1 LSGHKNKKDLL
12 WVSLAQASRLG
23 SQLLTVIILARYLNP
38 EDFGLMAILG
48 SIIVFVS
55 IFKDVGTVSAVIQRQ
70 ELDSGFL
77 NTVNTLNIVIGGL
90 FCLLLLLISPAISH
104 FFEDSRLTGLL
115 FLMSTVFPIT
125 SVGLVHKAVL
135 ERERKFK
142 EASWPEVVGALVSLV
157 AAYVF
162 ARSGYGVLSLVYQAL
177 IMSFITSVLLFYNG
191 RPYNIGMS
199 LDLKHV
205 KSVARFGGNLLGFNI
220 INYFIRNADVLLIGK
235 YLGMVLLG
243 YYSFA
248 YRFVVFPFQQISFL
262 GQRLLLPIYS
272 RKQNDMN
279 GIRRMFVLSIKVYAL
294 VSIPMI
300 CFVFVTR
307 NDLINILL
315 GEGWGRVSDIIIWL
329 APASFLQTLTASS
342 GPLLIA
348 LGRAGLLFKMAMVAV
363 VVYSGS
369 LFIGVRYGVEEA
381 AASYLVA
388 NIIWFS
394 VPLLVVCKSI
404 DMMTLDVVKIISKIM
419 IVAIIVLFSG
429 GYIYSMLSNLELF
442 IMLPMLLTLLSMGL
456 VCGFV
461 NYVIDREFLMDLKK
475 IAKS

>member
-1 LSGHKNKKDLL
+1 MG
-12 WVSLAQASRLG
+12 LAQASRLG
-23 SQLLTVIILARYLNP
+23 SQLLTVIILARYLRP

-55 IFKDVGTVSAVIQRQ
+55 IFKDVGTGSAVIQRQ
-70 ELDSGFL
+70 ELDSGYL
-77 NTVNTLNIVIGGL
+77 STVNTLNIVVGGL

-115 FLMSTVFPIT
+115 ILMSTVFPIT
-125 SVGLVHKAVL
+125 SVSLVHKAIL

-142 EASWPEVVGALVSLV
+142 EASYPEVVGALVSLV
-157 AAYVF
+157 AAYLF
-162 ARSGYGVLSLVYQAL
+162 ARSGYGVFSLVYQAL

-191 RPYNIGMS
+191 RPYKIGIAW
-199 LDLKHV
+199 DLKHV
-205 KSVARFGGNLLGFNI
+205 KSVVRFGGNILGFNI

-262 GQRLLLPIYS
+262 GQRLLLPVYS

-279 GIRRMFVLSIKVYAL
+279 GIKKIFSMSIKVYAL
-294 VSIPMI
+294 VSIPII
-300 CFVFVTR
+300 CFIFVSR
-307 NDLINILL
+307 NELINMLL
-315 GEGWGRVSDIIIWL
+315 GEGWERVSDIVVWL
-329 APASFLQTLTASS
+329 APASFLQVLTASS

-348 LGRAGLLFKMAMVAV
+348 LGRAELLFKMAMVAV
-363 VVYSGS
+363 FVYSGS

-381 AASYLVA
+381 AASYLIA

-394 VPLLVVCKSI
+394 VPLLVVCKAI
-404 DMMTLDVVKIISKIM
+404 DIMALDIISMIGKIM

-429 GYIYSMLSNLELF
+429 WYVYSLLSNIELF
-442 IMLPMLLTLLSMGL
+442 VVLTMLLTLITMCFVCFLS
-456 VCGFV
+456 
-461 NYVIDREFLMDLKK
+461 NYIIDREFLMDLKK
-475 IAKS
+475 ISKT